1 MEEWLKNLLTWLP
14 NGGMYYALLATV
26 AWFEAVILVGWL
38 LPGSVL
44 VIGAGFL
51 VIHGQGALLPLMVAT
66 GVGALVGDLTSY
78 ILGARLGSWL
88 VHKGP
93 LRRRLGMVRKA
104 EVFFA
109 EHGGKSLFFGRFLG
123 PLRGTIPFVAGGARM
138 RPGTFLPYTI
148 VSCILWGIAYPGIG
162 FLGGASWQQVQK
174 VSGRFSLLIGL
185 LLVLLIAWHYF
196 RKHYGVRIGHWFKQK
211 WNSHEED

>member
-1 MEEWLKNLLTWLP
+1 MEEWLQHLLGWLP
-14 NGGMYYALLATV
+14 SGGFYYALLAAI
-26 AWFEAVILVGWL
+26 AWFEAIVLAGWL
-38 LPGSVL
+38 LPGSIL

-51 VIHGQGALLPLMVAT
+51 VMHGQGDLLPLMIA
-66 GVGALVGDLTSY
+66 VGLGAFAGDLCSY
-78 ILGARLGSWL
+78 VLGARLGSWL
-88 VHKGP
+88 LLKGP
-93 LRRRLGMVRKA
+93 LRRRLDMVRKA
-104 EVFFA
+104 EIFFA

-138 RPGTFLPYTI
+138 PPGSFFPYTI

-185 LLVLLIAWHYF
+185 LLILLIAWHFF
-196 RKHYGVRIGHWFKQK
+196 RKHYGIRIGRWLKQK
-211 WNSHEED
+211 WISRG